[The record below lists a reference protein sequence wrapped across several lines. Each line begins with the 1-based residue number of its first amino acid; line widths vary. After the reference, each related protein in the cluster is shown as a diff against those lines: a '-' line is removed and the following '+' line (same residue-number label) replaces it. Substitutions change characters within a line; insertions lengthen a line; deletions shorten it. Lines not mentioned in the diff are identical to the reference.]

1 MLRTILKLAYSKQKL
16 LARSYARRA
25 RNPGVDRRMALL
37 NKDQLHTNL
46 EELEQMEETDFS
58 QVHKSHKQ
66 YEQEA
71 QRYREKL
78 QSWIVGNKY
87 FKTKQLNFLTWSE
100 KEQIRY
106 LHNFDPDEWSI
117 DKLVESFPADRYT
130 IVKIIK
136 AKWIP
141 RDANRI
147 ERHDEVVR
155 ENWELFKSGRIKN
168 IDGGFADHLNK
179 FVGRNFQEVQKPKLE
194 YKRLYDI
201 RQQVPED
208 GEFSRIVTSCKKY
221 AKQTSE
227 QADVKRIGEAKD
239 VSDEI
244 PEIPARA
251 PNQDMFVMKD
261 VSDRHPKTLRQVKRE
276 LGMSTA
282 ASATD
287 SEESDTS
294 SVFSSRD
301 NLIGVKKYESELIS
315 FDASNT
321 QSSSMKPDI
330 RESIQIP
337 RKLYKKGATY
347 QLDDCF
353 YDDDGEFLYRVPGI
367 TGKFNH

>member
-1 MLRTILKLAYSKQKL
+1 MLRTILKLAYSKQKS
-16 LARSYARRA
+16 LARNYARRA

-37 NKDQLHTNL
+37 NKDQLHTNP
-46 EELEQMEETDFS
+46 EELEQLEEADFS

-71 QRYREKL
+71 QHYREKL

-106 LHNFDPDEWSI
+106 LHNFDPEEWGI

-130 IVKIIK
+130 VVKIIK

-141 RDANRI
+141 RDANRVQ
-147 ERHDEVVR
+147 RHDETVR
-155 ENWELFKSGRIKN
+155 ENWELFKSERIKN

-179 FVGRNFQEVQKPKLE
+179 FVHRNFQEVQKPKVE
-194 YKRLYDI
+194 NKRLYEI
-201 RQQVPED
+201 RQHVPED
-208 GEFSRIVTSCKKY
+208 GEFSRIITSCKKY
-221 AKQTSE
+221 AKVSE
-227 QADVKRIGEAKD
+227 QTDVKRIGEGEGA
-239 VSDEI
+239 SDEI
-244 PEIPARA
+244 PEIHAKA
-251 PNQDMFVMKD
+251 PNQDMFVMKG

-276 LGMSTA
+276 LGVSTA
-282 ASATD
+282 AED
-287 SEESDTS
+287 SDESDTS

-301 NLIGVKKYESELIS
+301 NLIDVKKYKSELIS
-315 FDASNT
+315 FDASNAP
-321 QSSSMKPDI
+321 SSMQPDI

-353 YDDDGEFLYRVPGI
+353 YDDDGEFLYRVPGM
-367 TGKFNH
+367 TGKFGQ

>member
-1 MLRTILKLAYSKQKL
+1 MLRTILKLAYSKQKS
-16 LARSYARRA
+16 LARNYARRA

-37 NKDQLHTNL
+37 NKDQLHTKLEDLEQL
-46 EELEQMEETDFS
+46 EEADFS

-71 QRYREKL
+71 QHYRERL

-106 LHNFDPDEWSI
+106 LHNFDPEEWSI

-141 RDANRI
+141 RDANRVQK
-147 ERHDEVVR
+147 HDETVQ

-168 IDGGFADHLNK
+168 IDGGFAEHLNK
-179 FVGRNFQEVQKPKLE
+179 FVHRNFQEVQKPKVE
-194 YKRLYDI
+194 HKRLYEI

-208 GEFSRIVTSCKKY
+208 GEFSRIITSCKKY
-221 AKQTSE
+221 AQASE
-227 QADVKRIGEAKD
+227 QTDVKRIGKMEGAY
-239 VSDEI
+239 DEI
-244 PEIPARA
+244 PEIPAKA

-261 VSDRHPKTLRQVKRE
+261 VSDRYPKTLRQVKRE
-276 LGMSTA
+276 LGVSTA
-282 ASATD
+282 AED
-287 SEESDTS
+287 SDESDTS

-301 NLIGVKKYESELIS
+301 NLIDVKKYESELIS

-321 QSSSMKPDI
+321 PSSVHPDI

-353 YDDDGEFLYRVPGI
+353 YDDDGEFLYRVPGM
-367 TGKFNH
+367 TGKSSH